1 MKSYLT
7 LSKAMK
13 AKKKPETQGYSQLL
27 CDHKDSKETS
37 KRNCQS
43 KLKEKNGRNNS
54 SSVKLSSGGAR

>member
-1 MKSYLT
+1 
-7 LSKAMK
+7 MK